1 VKYML
6 LIHAGREGWNGLS
19 SWSTEDVAGMVAFM
33 RELDSG
39 LRASGELVDANGLS
53 GPTGATTVRAQPEG
67 SPLVSDG
74 LRPEA
79 ADCLAGYWVVDVA
92 SQERAIEIAAQIS
105 ATPGPGGAPI
115 RQQVEMHAIGEPPA
129 V

>member
-1 VKYML
+1 ML

-53 GPTGATTVRAQPEG
+53 GPTGATTQ
-67 SPLVSDG
+67 
-74 LRPEA
+74 
-79 ADCLAGYWVVDVA
+79 
-92 SQERAIEIAAQIS
+92 
-105 ATPGPGGAPI
+105 
-115 RQQVEMHAIGEPPA
+115 
-129 V
+129 